1 MDPSFVFDL
10 GDDQQPAA
18 PAQSP
23 WDFGNAAKL
32 VAEQHSQQRTT
43 SVDHKIQQQ
52 LRRKSIMRGSGFKDS
67 GGGLNKD
74 ESEQEDEVGD
84 DSDEEE
90 EETEEVGGDGNGVG
104 PNGNGV
110 SAGAAEEQAA
120 SNDEGSSS
128 EDDELEERWEQR
140 ARANSHAEATSS
152 KPAGTDDWKKQKN
165 GRSEEGQAGRS
176 SSGSFFSSAEGAS
189 FNARSFGELN
199 ISRPLLKACQALGYD
214 KPTPIQ
220 SACVPLALTGRDICG
235 SAITGS
241 GKTAA
246 FALPILERLLYR
258 PRRVPATRV
267 LVLTPTRELA
277 VQVHSMI
284 EKLAQ
289 FTDIRACLVVGGLSN
304 KVRHRYG
311 CVVAPPFCALG
322 CG

>member
-10 GDDQQPAA
+10 GEDAPPSA

-32 VAEQHSQQRTT
+32 VDEEHLQHRTT
-43 SVDHKIQQQ
+43 SIDHKIREQ
-52 LRRKSIMRGSGFKDS
+52 LRRRTIVRGSGFKDT
-67 GGGLNKD
+67 GGKA
-74 ESEQEDEVGD
+74 EEA
-84 DSDEEE
+84 EEE
-90 EETEEVGGDGNGVG
+90 EEEDQIEEESEEEEGEDEEAEVLEA
-104 PNGNGV
+104 NGNGLQ
-110 SAGAAEEQAA
+110 GNGNAAVDGGSEQAEI
-120 SNDEGSSS
+120 SDEEDSSD
-128 EDDELEERWEQR
+128 ENDELEEKWEQKAR
-140 ARANSHAEATSS
+140 ARSHAEATSS
-152 KPAGTDDWKKQKN
+152 KPAVAEQRSRGKN
-165 GRSEEGQAGRS
+165 GRAEANEGGPS
-176 SSGSFFSSAEGAS
+176 PKGTFFSSSEGAS
-189 FNARSFGELN
+189 FTARSFGELN
-199 ISRPLLKACQALGYD
+199 ISRPLLKACQALGYE

-304 KVRHRYG
+304 KVRI
-311 CVVAPPFCALG
+311 
-322 CG
+322 